1 MLFSSAIL
9 LSSVK
14 SDGLPNKLTVNI
26 AAGLCSTMAFL
37 TSFIS
42 KFSVCKSTSQKINL
56 SPYCCSG

>member
-26 AAGLCSTMAFL
+26 AAGLCSTIAFL

-42 KFSVCKSTSQKINL
+42 KFSVCKSTSQKIN
-56 SPYCCSG
+56 